1 MTEMLRCLLPH
12 LDKHLALG
20 LLYFYDEQGL
30 DVADALRAV
39 QATTALTAEGEVS
52 VEQERKIKETAQR
65 ARPALDE
72 FFEKSETENSTYQ
85 FKLTGSE
92 IDALRSNREL
102 SRDVLEAKGIT
113 SHVMKAVMELAYL
126 YYDAA
131 RYTDASELLS
141 LCQCVLGYEIDQ
153 RTLLWGKLVSDMC
166 TCNWPSAI
174 AAAEKLRRQQNADV
188 FEEDIFRFANT
199 TTTRERAW
207 LLHWVLFPFFK
218 GGNQYSTHLLNFVFD
233 IKTNFVYQSVVET
246 VCPHYLRY
254 ICAAAILNKQR
265 RSALRSAAAMVLNVY
280 EYSDPITQL
289 VNAIVNRQSFEDA
302 LALLPEVKST
312 ALGDYFLNLH
322 ANEILENARR
332 LIFARYMM
340 THGVVS
346 IPYVAEKLGTRTADA
361 EVWLANL
368 ISETKQRA
376 KIDSVSEQMIV
387 GSQARSV
394 HQTVLDKLE
403 VVDRR

>member
-1 MTEMLRCLLPH
+1 MTEMLRCMLPH

-20 LLYFYDEQGL
+20 LLYFYDEQGY

-39 QATTALTAEGEVS
+39 QAKTALTAEGEVS
-52 VEQERKIKETAQR
+52 VEQERKIKETARR
-65 ARPALDE
+65 ARLALDE
-72 FFEKSETENSTYQ
+72 FFEKNDAENGTYQ
-85 FKLTGSE
+85 FKLTASE

-102 SRDVLEAKGIT
+102 SRDVLESKGIT
-113 SHVMKAVMELAYL
+113 RNVMNAVMELAYL
-126 YYDAA
+126 HYDAA

-141 LCQCVLGYEIDQ
+141 LCQCVVGYELDQ
-153 RTLLWGKLVSDMC
+153 NTLLWGKLVSDMC

-174 AAAEKLRRQQNADV
+174 AVAEKLRRQQNADV
-188 FEEDIFRFANT
+188 FEEDIFRVATT

-233 IKTNFVYQSVVET
+233 FKTNFVYQSVVET

-265 RSALRSAAAMVLNVY
+265 RSALRNAAAMVANVY

-289 VNAIVNRQSFEDA
+289 VHAIINRQSFEDA
-302 LALLPEVKST
+302 LALLPEVRST
-312 ALGDYFLNLH
+312 ALGDYFLSLH
-322 ANEILENARR
+322 AQEIVENARR

-340 THGVVS
+340 THCVVS
-346 IPYVAEKLGTRTADA
+346 IPYVADKLGMSTAEA
-361 EVWLANL
+361 EVWLASL

-376 KIDSVSEQMIV
+376 KIDSVAEQMVV
-387 GSQARSV
+387 GSQVRSV

>member
-1 MTEMLRCLLPH
+1 MLRCLLPH
-12 LDKHLALG
+12 LDKHPALW
-20 LLYFYDEQGL
+20 LLYFYSDQGF
-30 DVADALRAV
+30 DVADAVRQV

-52 VEQERKIKETAQR
+52 ASHERKIKESIQR
-65 ARPALDE
+65 AQPALDE
-72 FFEKSETENSTYQ
+72 FFEKSETGNSTYQ

-102 SRDVLEAKGIT
+102 SRDVLESKGIT
-113 SHVMKAVMELAYL
+113 RDVMGAVMELAYL

-141 LCQCVLGYEIDQ
+141 LCQCVVGYELDQ
-153 RTLLWGKLVSDMC
+153 SKVLWGKLVTDTG

-174 AAAEKLRRQQNADV
+174 AVAEKLRRQQNADV
-188 FEEDIFRFANT
+188 FEEDIFRLTST
-199 TTTRERAW
+199 TTTTERVW

-218 GGNQYSTHLLNFVFD
+218 GGSQSSTHLLNFIFD
-233 IKTNFVYQSVVET
+233 FRTDCVYQKVVES

-265 RSALRSAAAMVLNVY
+265 RSALRSAAEMVVNVY
-280 EYSDPITQL
+280 EYSDPITKL
-289 VNAIVNRQSFEDA
+289 VHAIVNQQSFEGA
-302 LALLPEVKST
+302 LALLPDVRAMVKD
-312 ALGDYFLNLH
+312 DYFLNQH
-322 ANEILENARR
+322 ASELEENAKR

-340 THGVVS
+340 THCVVS
-346 IPYVAEKLGTRTADA
+346 IPYVAEKLGMSTGDA

-376 KIDSVSEQMIV
+376 KIDSVAEQMVV
-387 GSQARSV
+387 GSQVRSV
-394 HQTVLDKLE
+394 HQSVLDKLE
-403 VVDRR
+403 AVDRR